1 MVGSGIAL
9 LAVFGFWRRL
19 RFPIALVV
27 LAACGVL
34 LGTGG
39 LLVQED
45 PGPGDW
51 AIAPAVLAAL
61 TPLHARLV
69 FGPPGS
75 SR

>member
-9 LAVFGFWRRL
+9 LVVLRFWRRL
-19 RFPIALVV
+19 RRLLAMSA
-27 LAACGVL
+27 LAACGALV
-34 LGTGG
+34 GAGA
-39 LLVQED
+39 LLVQGD